1 MIKITRNGIMCSLA
15 KIMNRKAKINEPK
28 NLSMVTIKNLLEN
41 FAVFRLCDLIR
52 ILNTIMLTR

>member
-15 KIMNRKAKINEPK
+15 KNMNSTANINEPK

-41 FAVFRLCDLIR
+41 FAVLR
-52 ILNTIMLTR
+52 